1 METGGRRIQK
11 TINCICYE
19 LNYLLFMNAIWCRE
33 IEKEILLGLQKSI
46 IKA

>member
-1 METGGRRIQK
+1 
-11 TINCICYE
+11 
-19 LNYLLFMNAIWCRE
+19 MNAIWCRE